1 MYFALR
7 LSPVDAGKYVRL
19 AVAIAVGISI
29 FAAVQGSFLGFSFVA
44 TYWGTPALP
53 IPGTFV
59 AQYLQGP
66 RASGTLG
73 SPNELGFALAAW
85 ALMASALLFVKP
97 ANSRWVMAA
106 LFAII
111 VGLALTFSR
120 SAIIACAAG
129 MVVLFI
135 AGWRLS
141 PDPRRAFGYLALALV
156 PALVLS
162 GAIYSE
168 RGGIRLLESTFTS
181 LSSVS
186 ATDNGQDPNG
196 VDLNPSTELHLN
208 SISTGW
214 QLVEQHPMGLGLGT
228 VGSRGDPLS
237 SQHPQ
242 YIFES
247 WYLTMGVSFGWL
259 GLVWAVFLP
268 LAMFLTALFALRRGP
283 SLMALS
289 LLGLAITLAIVSY
302 WLPTMLQPQ
311 LAMLPWSLAAL
322 VVSPISAGAPPP
334 APADARTAVA

>member
-1 MYFALR
+1 
-7 LSPVDAGKYVRL
+7 
-19 AVAIAVGISI
+19 
-29 FAAVQGSFLGFSFVA
+29 
-44 TYWGTPALP
+44 
-53 IPGTFV
+53 
-59 AQYLQGP
+59 
-66 RASGTLG
+66 
-73 SPNELGFALAAW
+73 
-85 ALMASALLFVKP
+85 MASALLFVKP